1 MTGPARAE
9 WAGGAGHLATGARQ
23 PGVADRGAG
32 EAAEAG
38 IAARLRELSDRV
50 AAAATRSGRPP
61 DDVRVLLATKTVPAP
76 RIIEAITAGARLIG
90 ENRVQEVI
98 AKYDELVGHPHQS
111 HFIGHLQANK
121 VNGLLGKVSC
131 LQTLDSAALA
141 GRLQRRLEALDAQ
154 WDVMI
159 QVNVSG
165 EESKSGVQPAA
176 AEDLVTALS
185 ALPRLQLRG
194 YMTVGLH
201 SADRRA
207 VRAGYARLRELRDE
221 LAAHGVP
228 GAAGA
233 TELSMG
239 MSGDFEDAIAEGATI
254 VRVGS
259 AVFGNRPPPP

>member
-1 MTGPARAE
+1 MTGAARAE
-9 WAGGAGHLATGARQ
+9 RGHAGSGAGQ
-23 PGVADRGAG
+23 ADTADAGAG

-38 IAARLRELSDRV
+38 IAARLRALSDRV
-50 AAAATRSGRPP
+50 AAAATRSGRSP
-61 DDVRVLLATKTVPAP
+61 DDVCVLLATKTVPAP
-76 RIIEAITAGARLIG
+76 RIIEAIAAGARLIG

-98 AKYDELVGHPHQS
+98 AKYDELAGHPHQS

-121 VNGLLGKVSC
+121 VNALLGKVNC
-131 LQTLDSAALA
+131 LQTLDSSALA
-141 GRLQRRLEALDAQ
+141 VRLHRRLEALDAQ
-154 WDVMI
+154 LDVMI

-194 YMTVGLH
+194 YMTIGLN
-201 SADRRA
+201 SPDRRA

-221 LAAHGVP
+221 LSAHGVT
-228 GAAGA
+228 GADAA

-259 AVFGNRPPPP
+259 AVFGNRPSPP